1 MKEILLLFFII
12 FLSLVA
18 CSQIESQPDCL
29 PNYLVKTKGVMEI
42 DDPSEFIVTNKD
54 IEYGDKI
61 FTDYIGMNWGNEGL
75 YDDMWFSK
83 TGAWMINEI

>member
-1 MKEILLLFFII
+1 
-12 FLSLVA
+12 
-18 CSQIESQPDCL
+18 
-29 PNYLVKTKGVMEI
+29 MEI